1 MKSSPSSEKLERKP
15 VCSNKD
21 PPQPKSKINLK
32 NKKGPIS
39 FPTSLD
45 RLTKSNGAVLVTR
58 YLYSRVFIKVL
69 SMNFLKMKDF
79 CLQLIIKAFR
89 KDQ

>member
-1 MKSSPSSEKLERKP
+1 MTGSLDAVAKTPPGAAE
-15 VCSNKD
+15 D
-21 PPQPKSKINLK
+21 PMQPKINLK

-45 RLTKSNGAVLVTR
+45 RLTKFNGVVLVTR

-79 CLQLIIKAFR
+79 CLQLVIKAFR

>member
-32 NKKGPIS
+32 NKKEWMLREVDI
-39 FPTSLD
+39 
-45 RLTKSNGAVLVTR
+45 GALLGR
-58 YLYSRVFIKVL
+58 PG
-69 SMNFLKMKDF
+69 
-79 CLQLIIKAFR
+79 
-89 KDQ
+89 

>member
-1 MKSSPSSEKLERKP
+1 MTGSLDAAAKIPPAAAE
-15 VCSNKD
+15 D
-21 PPQPKSKINLK
+21 PTQPKINLK
-32 NKKGPIS
+32 NKKVPIS
-39 FPTSLD
+39 IPKSLD

>member
-1 MKSSPSSEKLERKP
+1 MTGSLDAAAKIPPAAAE
-15 VCSNKD
+15 D
-21 PPQPKSKINLK
+21 PTQPKINLK
-32 NKKGPIS
+32 KKKGPIS
-39 FPTSLD
+39 FHTSLD